1 MEEKRKIIPFMV
13 ILIVTQVSIVI
24 GGIVGAIKGFGFFEY
39 LCCKILSFNSDI

>member
-24 GGIVGAIKGFGFFEY
+24 GGIVGAIKGFVFFLRFFGFF
-39 LCCKILSFNSDI
+39 